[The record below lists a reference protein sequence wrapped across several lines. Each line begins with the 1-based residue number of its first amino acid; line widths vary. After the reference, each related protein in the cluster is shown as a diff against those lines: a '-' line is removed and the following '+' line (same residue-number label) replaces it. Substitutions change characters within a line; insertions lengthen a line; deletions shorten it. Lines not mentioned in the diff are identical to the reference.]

1 MTMDT
6 ADIIATIKRTLDDDD
21 LTCSEMVAR
30 IRTALRDTAICE
42 CKELTGR
49 LYEHQLFQRSREG
62 T

>member
-30 IRTALRDTAICE
+30 IRVALRDTAIHDCQCMTWE
-42 CKELTGR
+42 RGHKRKNEQT
-49 LYEHQLFQRSREG
+49 
-62 T
+62 

>member
-30 IRTALRDTAICE
+30 IRTTLRDAAICE
-42 CKELTGR
+42 CKELTH
-49 LYEHQLFQRSREG
+49 EV
-62 T
+62 